1 MIKRMLSG
9 FLCLLVLIPLVAC
22 SEEAGKAETAEIV
35 ETKIESDVKTE
46 DEKTEEAVTI
56 TKELGEV
63 EYDRVDTPLTPERLA
78 AIPIAKEGMSSD
90 QLRQIC
96 VDYVKLS
103 VSFQWVPSK
112 SFDYLAASDKRY
124 HAYFYEGKLHGGI
137 PYINVASGNLY
148 RILEFYDT
156 ETGVLDVEYLVQ
168 NPIMFG
174 TACSGT
180 TGWGWARVI
189 NSATCSYTANL
200 NAAGGLVPVGP
211 YTYDLTTVRYG
222 EDGKEEC
229 KTIARRNGEQV
240 MYESYALSL
249 KADCFVN
256 NGHVRMN
263 GENPVVVRKED
274 GTIDGE
280 KSYIVQVEQGLYT
293 NGANHKRL
301 SADGVEYVI
310 QGNDGVT
317 GDGTAFYFT
326 FKELFDSG
334 YLPHTFKEFHSQD
347 PIEPGEATTNIATDK
362 VNLEALKDATLT
374 ANYAIS
380 DIFFVITDTEGK
392 EIVRYAYRL
401 DKHYQKQKRLKEG
414 VPSALLWMNRDKG
427 YTLSLE
433 VQLGNGERVT
443 AYKGE
448 LVT

>member
-1 MIKRMLSG
+1 
-9 FLCLLVLIPLVAC
+9 
-22 SEEAGKAETAEIV
+22 
-35 ETKIESDVKTE
+35 
-46 DEKTEEAVTI
+46 
-56 TKELGEV
+56 
-63 EYDRVDTPLTPERLA
+63 
-78 AIPIAKEGMSSD
+78 
-90 QLRQIC
+90 IC

-112 SFDYLAASDKRY
+112 SFDYLAASDKR
-124 HAYFYEGKLHGGI
+124 HHVYFYEGKLHGGI

-148 RILEFYDT
+148 RILEYYDT
-156 ETGVLDVEYLVQ
+156 ETGVLDIEYLSQ
-168 NPIMFG
+168 NPILFG

-189 NSATCSYTANL
+189 NSAVCAWTAQL
-200 NAAGGLVPVGP
+200 NANAGLIPVGP
-211 YTYDLTTVRYG
+211 YTYDLSTHRFG
-222 EDGKEEC
+222 EDGKEDC
-229 KTIARRNGEQV
+229 DVIAKRNGKQV
-240 MYESYALSL
+240 MYESYALSK

-256 NGHVRMN
+256 RGHVRMN
-263 GENPVVVRKED
+263 GEDPVVVRNED

-293 NGANHKRL
+293 YGTNHKRL

-310 QGNDGVT
+310 QGNDGMT

-326 FKELFDSG
+326 FNELFHSG
-334 YLPHTFKEFHSQD
+334 YLPHTFKEFHGQD
-347 PIEPGEATTNIATDK
+347 PVEPGEATTSITTDK
-362 VNLEALKDATLT
+362 VNLETVKDALLT

-401 DKHYQKQKRLKEG
+401 HRHFIKQIKLKEG